1 MLSDP
6 STDGEAQA
14 SGLADVNEMDA
25 EPEKS
30 YLESLADDINDEELE
45 DWEAELDESV
55 QGPKNHIRDWTDLR
69 KQVKDHLKK
78 NSKILPLS

>member
-1 MLSDP
+1 MVNYIEKVQSRTLLS
-6 STDGEAQA
+6 SIL
-14 SGLADVNEMDA
+14 GLDKTYYARPLTDA

-55 QGPKNHIRDWTDLR
+55 QGPKNHIQDWTDL
-69 KQVKDHLKK
+69 
-78 NSKILPLS
+78 